1 MSFAKVHGISLAKN
15 SWIENLRLERVS
27 ADPSLAQELTGG
39 RLWFNTT
46 DNTIRYTVMNGAS
59 VESRILSD
67 ASALSAQITTVQSTL
82 QSQITTVSN
91 GLAQEITD
99 RQAAITT
106 VTNALNDEV
115 AARTAAITQEVTD
128 RNAAIA
134 VAASNAA
141 DAVATEAAARL
152 AGDGAATTRM
162 DNIQSELNATQA
174 GAGLAVD
181 GTFVAIT
188 GSSFLDTATS
198 LAHVGT
204 LLDSALSA
212 EATTRASA
220 ITAVQSALANEAQLR
235 TDGDAALQTQIQA
248 YIDSAITNNV
258 NADNAETAA
267 RIAADAAIQSE
278 LDATQAAIGLATNG
292 TLIPI
297 SGTNYMDTAT
307 TVFGAASFLDNNLKR
322 VDDALTAEIATRTS
336 AVAAANTAI
345 STETADRITAVQGVQ
360 TELNTTQVGA
370 GLETNGSYAAP
381 TGTNYL
387 NAATSLKDADLKLDS
402 ALKSE
407 AERATSAETGLQTQ
421 IDSLVASAGD
431 GATALKAQ
439 LNNGRYHFQSST
451 AALTFTITHNLG
463 TSFLLRDIMVEG
475 TDTVWR
481 YDLVAIEEIDSN
493 SFRIDLSD
501 ARNIRVSVL
510 SAAALA

>member
-1 MSFAKVHGISLAKN
+1 L
-15 SWIENLRLERVS
+15 
-27 ADPSLAQELTGG
+27 
-39 RLWFNTT
+39 
-46 DNTIRYTVMNGAS
+46 
-59 VESRILSD
+59 D
-67 ASALSAQITTVQSTL
+67 AALKS
-82 QSQITTVSN
+82 
-91 GLAQEITD
+91 
-99 RQAAITT
+99 
-106 VTNALNDEV
+106 
-115 AARTAAITQEVTD
+115 
-128 RNAAIA
+128 
-134 VAASNAA
+134 
-141 DAVATEAAARL
+141 
-152 AGDGAATTRM
+152 
-162 DNIQSELNATQA
+162 
-174 GAGLAVD
+174 
-181 GTFVAIT
+181 
-188 GSSFLDTATS
+188 
-198 LAHVGT
+198 
-204 LLDSALSA
+204 

-345 STETADRITAVQGVQ
+345 STETANRITAVQDVQ